1 MCTHYS
7 QYTYIFAGAGKTT
20 TFSILTGDISPTS
33 GTAFIA
39 GHDIRTDL
47 GKVNMYMSIL
57 LVSDDVR
64 MQTLAQVQQQIGY
77 CPQFDALIE
86 RMTGR
91 ELLTMFARLR
101 GIPEHNIKNVV
112 TTIIKRLDLIKNAN
126 KLCGNYRYGLKQLVN
141 VPIIFVY
148 TLAVV
153 ATRGNFVLLLH

>member
-57 LVSDDVR
+57 LVSDDVYTYANPR
-64 MQTLAQVQQQIGY
+64 
-77 CPQFDALIE
+77 
-86 RMTGR
+86 TGPAANW
-91 ELLTMFARLR
+91 LLST
-101 GIPEHNIKNVV
+101 V
-112 TTIIKRLDLIKNAN
+112 
-126 KLCGNYRYGLKQLVN
+126 
-141 VPIIFVY
+141 
-148 TLAVV
+148 
-153 ATRGNFVLLLH
+153 